1 LSDRLQFVKF
11 PHRAD
16 AITWQVLYGNNPWID
31 VEIAMN
37 NLREEVRERWPDKV
51 WLFDAIYVARWERLR
66 EQGWARERVA

>member
-1 LSDRLQFVKF
+1 MEFR
-11 PHRAD
+11 HRAD
-16 AITWQVLYGNNPWID
+16 AITWKILYGDEPWID

-51 WLFDAIYVARWERLR
+51 WLFDVIYGARWKRLR